1 MRICI
6 MNIHSKKS
14 TETRSTSLAN
24 GSPKRQGK
32 TSATAQLAD
41 NRPEAAV
48 LLKMQEPANH
58 SPQVS
63 QLRSLQELA
72 DSSPQV
78 SRLRALQQLANNS
91 PQVSQLRSLQQ
102 LADNSTQAKQAT
114 LFQALSDATGPLPT
128 QQKIANGIAQRA
140 QEETEDDE
148 LIQAKPQTEQRQ
160 PNEPDSKPRPNN
172 TGLPDNLKAGIEA
185 LSGMSLDHVKV
196 HYNSDQPA
204 QLNAL
209 AYAQG
214 SDIHLAPGQEQHL
227 PHEAWHVVQQAQGQV
242 RPTLQLRNGVPV
254 NDDARLEREADV
266 MGGRAVDEKTLVLA
280 APRKGELQIH
290 MQDETEGVHP
300 TGPSNATTYAPIQ
313 RFYALKDKDN
323 FAWNPTAKTGKV
335 NEKSDMEWIDLPD
348 PRDKNQY
355 PDTHVVPKTGWWLR
369 NLYQRKGPVI
379 TDTYAA
385 KFNPEKTVSITP
397 EQFVTLKPGCIAV
410 IKPTAFDRFKAECIA
425 SLTEDQAAAITANQA
440 QKMTAE
446 QFKDLEP
453 TRLARLTTD
462 AFAKLSQTNCIAKLT
477 AAQAKAITKQQ
488 AGVMTAGQFALLAA
502 GRLANLTNLAF
513 AKLNPEDCIANLTAP
528 QAKAITEDQAGVMTP
543 TQGAQISAV
552 AFPSIK
558 PNTIAKLPAAT
569 FAALNPANCIAN
581 LTEPQAKAITKDQA
595 QVMTAGQF
603 ARLAAGSLAN
613 LKEPAFAALDPGNC
627 IANLT
632 ASQAAAI
639 TQGQAGVMTDKQVYS
654 GIARLEHMGP
664 NSRSIKEVTIRT
676 AVKGYI
682 VAKGGANPPGF
693 QGKSHWGNYVGG
705 ASTNRNHTNPP
716 LPGSS
721 GYHSPYLE
729 YDIYPF
735 VANNLR
741 GPWRI
746 VGDTKKNDYYYT
758 RDHYKSFVS
767 I

>member
-1 MRICI
+1 
-6 MNIHSKKS
+6 
-14 TETRSTSLAN
+14 
-24 GSPKRQGK
+24 
-32 TSATAQLAD
+32 
-41 NRPEAAV
+41 
-48 LLKMQEPANH
+48 
-58 SPQVS
+58 
-63 QLRSLQELA
+63 
-72 DSSPQV
+72 
-78 SRLRALQQLANNS
+78 
-91 PQVSQLRSLQQ
+91 LQQ

-313 RFYALKDKDN
+313 RFYAVKDEDN
-323 FAWNPTAKTGKV
+323 FARNPTAKTGKV
-335 NEKSDMEWIDLPD
+335 NKNSAMEWIDLPD
-348 PRDKNQY
+348 PRDKIQY
-355 PDTHVVPKTGWWLR
+355 PDSYVVPNTGWWLR
-369 NLYQRKGPVI
+369 NLYQRRGPVI
-379 TDTYAA
+379 TVTVAA
-385 KFNPEKTVSITP
+385 KFTPEKTVSITP
-397 EQFVTLKPGCIAV
+397 VQFETLESDCIAV
-410 IKPTAFDRFKAECIA
+410 IKPKAFAGFKAECIA
-425 SLTEDQAAAITANQA
+425 RLTEKQAAAITAGQA
-440 QKMTAE
+440 QEMTAE
-446 QFKDLEP
+446 QFKDLDP
-453 TRLARLTTD
+453 TQLARLTTD
-462 AFAKLSQTNCIAKLT
+462 AFAKLSPTNCIAKLT
-477 AAQAKAITKQQ
+477 AAQAKAIT
-488 AGVMTAGQFALLAA
+488 T
-502 GRLANLTNLAF
+502 
-513 AKLNPEDCIANLTAP
+513 
-528 QAKAITEDQAGVMTP
+528 
-543 TQGAQISAV
+543 
-552 AFPSIK
+552 
-558 PNTIAKLPAAT
+558 
-569 FAALNPANCIAN
+569 
-581 LTEPQAKAITKDQA
+581 DQA
-595 QVMTAGQF
+595 QVMTADQF
-603 ARLAAGSLAN
+603 ARLAADSLAN
-613 LKEPAFAALDPGNC
+613 LKEPAFAALDPENC
-627 IANLT
+627 IAKLT

-639 TQGQAGVMTDKQVYS
+639 TQGQAGFMTDKQVYS
-654 GIARLEHMGP
+654 GIASLQHMGR
-664 NSRSIKEVTIRT
+664 NSRHINEVTIRT

-682 VAKGGANPPGF
+682 VANGGAAPPGF
-693 QGKSHWGNYVGG
+693 
-705 ASTNRNHTNPP
+705 HTGPWKNLGQK
-716 LPGSS
+716 LPG
-721 GYHSPYLE
+721 GRGNQSPYVE

-735 VANNLR
+735 VANLNR

-746 VGDTKKNDYYYT
+746 VRDTTNKNDYHYT
-758 RDHYKSFVS
+758 RNHYNSFVP